1 VERRKIHLYFRH
13 YVHDEDTL
21 ARYKSIVNRVN
32 RATRLTDFAFGI
44 VVSYDPGMPVH
55 IKDELN
61 KISVKLIE
69 NNVEFSVKVAHGAG
83 FSLFNVIEESL
94 SNMSIDRKSFFVCCV
109 DGDSYPIDD
118 VKFLRQVR
126 KIVDD
131 MERENAIIGLAQ
143 RTKIILPGASEL
155 YREIDEM
162 VFALCLRGKMPVKK
176 SVLLKV
182 PPAYAEFGD
191 PVPGFYCLNMTHP
204 KIGDLFRNMEADM
217 VKSDMTHFTGDFYL
231 VLAAAQMGKMVTD
244 IVPLEDN
251 PPGSFSIDNI
261 ASKSRELGKTSMRKA
276 YLAGVKSEENRALLE
291 KHYLPEDVE
300 KVRET
305 ILKSM
310 LR

>member
-1 VERRKIHLYFRH
+1 MERHKIHLYFRH

-21 ARYKSIVNRVN
+21 ARYKKIVNRVN
-32 RATRLTDFAFGI
+32 RATKLADFVFNI
-44 VVSYDPGMPVH
+44 SVSYDPGMPVKL
-55 IKDELN
+55 KDEVN

-83 FSLFNVIEESL
+83 FSLFNIIEENL
-94 SNMSIDRKSFFVCCV
+94 SNMSVDRESFFVCCV

-126 KIVDD
+126 KIADE
-131 MERENAIIGLAQ
+131 MAREGAILGLAQ

-162 VFALCLRGKMPVKK
+162 AFALCLRGKLPVKK

-204 KIGDLFRNMEADM
+204 KIGDLFRNMEEDM

-231 VLAAAQMGKMVTD
+231 VLAAAQMGRVVTD

-251 PPGSFSIDNI
+251 PPGSFSLDSIR
-261 ASKSRELGKTSMRKA
+261 SKSSELGKTSMRKV
-276 YLAGVKSEENRALLE
+276 YLAGIKSEENRALLE
-291 KHYLPEDVE
+291 KHYRPGDVE
-300 KVRET
+300 KVRDT